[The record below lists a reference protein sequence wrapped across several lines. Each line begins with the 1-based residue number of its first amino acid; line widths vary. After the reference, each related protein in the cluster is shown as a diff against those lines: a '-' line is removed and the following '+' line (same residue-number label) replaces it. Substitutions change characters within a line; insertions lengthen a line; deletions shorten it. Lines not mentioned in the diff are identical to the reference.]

1 MANAS
6 EVTVSME
13 LLDGYRFGVD
23 FQMDGVPPLVMDE
36 PPPLGTGDGPNA
48 ARVLAAAIANCL
60 SASALFCLRKAR
72 VDVRGM
78 RTRATAA
85 MVRDERGRL
94 RVGAVDVQIR
104 PETAPADAGRIGR
117 CLELFEDYCVVT
129 QSVRTGLPVTVEVKP
144 VHTAPATAG
153 TDQLA
158 RLAPGAVAVG
168 GTYEGPGHGGRPA

>member
-1 MANAS
+1 MANAG

-13 LLDGYRFGVD
+13 LLDGYRFGAD

-78 RTRATAA
+78 RTWATAT

-94 RVGAVDVQIR
+94 RVGSVDVRIQ
-104 PETAPADAGRIGR
+104 PETAAADVGRIGR
-117 CLELFEDYCVVT
+117 CRELFEDYCVVT

-144 VHTAPATAG
+144 VHTAPATAAAE
-153 TDQLA
+153 QQ
-158 RLAPGAVAVG
+158 
-168 GTYEGPGHGGRPA
+168 GRDRPTVQSAME

>member
-1 MANAS
+1 MADAS

-13 LLDGYRFGVD
+13 FLDGYRFGVD

-36 PPPLGTGDGPNA
+36 PPPLGAGDGPNA

-78 RTRATAA
+78 RTWATAS

-94 RVGAVDVQIR
+94 RVGAVDVQIQ
-104 PETAPADAGRIGR
+104 PETGPGDTGRIGR

-153 TDQLA
+153 GSA
-158 RLAPGAVAVG
+158 EP
-168 GTYEGPGHGGRPA
+168 

>member
-1 MANAS
+1 
-6 EVTVSME
+6 
-13 LLDGYRFGVD
+13 
-23 FQMDGVPPLVMDE
+23 
-36 PPPLGTGDGPNA
+36 
-48 ARVLAAAIANCL
+48 
-60 SASALFCLRKAR
+60 
-72 VDVRGM
+72 
-78 RTRATAA
+78 

-94 RVGAVDVQIR
+94 RVGAVDVQIQ

-168 GTYEGPGHGGRPA
+168 GTYEGPGHGGHPARWIPHGGMESSLAEGQEGRQLHDIGDVPGHRDDLRALRACGVR